1 MKKLL
6 SLTILVVLLGWAV
19 WYVAGH
25 ADEFGAVAQ
34 VTVPVLLGLIA
45 VMLVYLCSQAVI
57 LYLVVR
63 RYGTKIGLSESFGLL
78 MVTLFTNY
86 VFPFAGIGVRA
97 AYLKKV
103 HFLPLGAFAAGLA
116 ATILIE
122 LMVYAIG
129 GLVGLWLLRTTVY
142 FDLPLILLLLGII
155 GATVACFLSPRLAW
169 HPRGEISAK
178 IMRALAGWQEFA
190 GDRRA
195 VLQVA
200 ALTVIQFAA
209 FAGCFWLA
217 ISVVAPVT
225 TAGVLLSA
233 SLTDFAFFIRI
244 APAAVGSFEAAIAY
258 AGQLQGFSFA
268 DALIIAALLRGT
280 MMAWFMLLGPFF
292 FFRLLRKNQ
301 IL

>member
-1 MKKLL
+1 MKKPL

-25 ADEFGAVAQ
+25 ADEFDAVGQ

-45 VMLVYLCSQAVI
+45 VILVYLASQAAI

-63 RYGTKIGLSESFGLL
+63 HYGAKIGLSEAFGLM

-86 VFPFAGIGVRA
+86 FFPFVGIGVRA

-103 HFLPLGAFAAGLA
+103 HALPLGAFAAGLA

-122 LMVYAIG
+122 LMVYATG
-129 GLVGLWLLRTTVY
+129 GLVGLWLLRTEGY
-142 FDLPLILLLLGII
+142 LDLLLIFLLLGII
-155 GATVACFLSPRLAW
+155 GVTVACFLSPQLAW
-169 HPRGEISAK
+169 HPRGKVSAK
-178 IMRALAGWQEFA
+178 IARALAGWQEFA
-190 GDRRA
+190 RDRRA

-200 ALTVIQFAA
+200 AVTVIQFAA
-209 FAGCFWLA
+209 FAGSFWLA
-217 ISVVAPVT
+217 TSVVAPVT

-233 SLTDFAFFIRI
+233 SLTDFAYFIRI

-258 AGQLQGFSFA
+258 SGHLQGFGVA

-280 MMAWFMLLGPFF
+280 MMVWFILFGPFF
-292 FFRLLRKNQ
+292 FFRLLRKNH